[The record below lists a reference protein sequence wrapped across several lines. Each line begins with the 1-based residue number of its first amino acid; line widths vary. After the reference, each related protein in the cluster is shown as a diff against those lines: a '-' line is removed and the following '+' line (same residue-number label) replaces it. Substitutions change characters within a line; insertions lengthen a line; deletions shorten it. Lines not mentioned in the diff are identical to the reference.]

1 MPQLPTYVAHVVR
14 VGADCAFD
22 EKKYYTEFRISSTVK
37 RSRYRTFNSIR
48 LGEGKSFADGGAG
61 PLATFSSRLNSHVLT
76 LASYDTSDTSTPPH
90 RPYTLTACPA
100 ALFADTAMR
109 ALHHARQAQ
118 YSCMFSDVAEKR
130 DRPPPRSS
138 CSVAPR
144 PFEPVHITTMS

>member
-100 ALFADTAMR
+100 ALFAECNAG
-109 ALHHARQAQ
+109 A
-118 YSCMFSDVAEKR
+118 
-130 DRPPPRSS
+130 
-138 CSVAPR
+138 APR
-144 PFEPVHITTMS
+144 PTSAVQLYVFGCCRKARPTAATLELQRRPQTV